1 MIFSVGGGPGGRGGS
16 TFSGGGGPGGGAGIF
31 AGDPGF
37 VGEVGAD
44 MVSACNECL
53 LFGGAAMASRP
64 LLLYMLHDSALA
76 RLLAPALDVYK
87 AVQGQ
92 SQKLHLAAVRH

>member
-1 MIFSVGGGPGGRGGS
+1 MIFSVGGGPGGIGGS

-44 MVSACNECL
+44 MVSACYECL
-53 LFGGAAMASRP
+53 LFGGAAMAAQR
-64 LLLYMLHDSALA
+64 LLLYMLHDSAAA
-76 RLLAPALDVYK
+76 RLNCESLYVYK
-87 AVQGQ
+87 AVQGRA
-92 SQKLHLAAVRH
+92 KI